1 MRREWSASLLWAEST
16 VILNDPI
23 CSSISSPQHGDLVA
37 NVLAYKK
44 LKKLMMSP
52 MIGHLHLF
60 LIEPTAAVWNR
71 GWEMKERVRS
81 RDPYLLYYTC

>member
-1 MRREWSASLLWAEST
+1 MRREWWASLLWAEST

-23 CSSISSPQHGDLVA
+23 CSGISSPQHGDLVA
-37 NVLAYKK
+37 NVLAYQT
-44 LKKLMMSP
+44 P
-52 MIGHLHLF
+52 EEADDGHMIGHLLLF

-71 GWEMKERVRS
+71 GREMKERVRS